1 MARKVNT
8 RFLVIL
14 LTVLVVIIG
23 LGAGLFWIKN
33 KLENN
38 PTRLEKEARAYLKAG
53 HVTLAIQAY
62 QRAIIATERQHL
74 PGAAPL
80 LYKVGNLFY
89 AHSNK
94 HHHWIS
100 QAFQSWNAAVRTDAG
115 YMPAQRR
122 LLHKSAKLAEL
133 MPTTGAWGQ
142 VRQTAEAVLKMDPKN
157 AEAYRLRG
165 ESRLNA
171 VKDVLAL
178 TDARY
183 KASMAD
189 FAKACQ
195 LMPADPRPFANM
207 AGTYLMQAATE
218 LSQQTISKAAAK
230 ALQAK
235 GLQVMKSFVKK
246 NPKNLLG
253 WLYLVA
259 LCRGN
264 PAWHQQAD
272 AAMAQAV
279 KLAPGN
285 PKVYQARALLL
296 LAEKKPLALQVAA
309 LKKVIALEP
318 GQMAGY
324 FQLGHLYLQ
333 HNQFASAVHYLE
345 LGLAHP
351 TPGGGFK
358 PMLNREMKFQSYQWL
373 AEAYLAIGQKAVPD
387 SAART
392 LALQKA
398 QQNIAR
404 IRLLAPKTPWVIL
417 STGQLQL
424 ESGQVTKALA
434 TLAQAGT
441 LLSPSNPQEV
451 RLWVMDKE
459 LMSQAYEMIGQSGSA
474 LAEFNAILA
483 RAPGAVA
490 ILLNKAAL
498 EAPVHPHDALHIA
511 NRILSKDSTNAVAI
525 AIKAQ
530 ALAVLNRVSDLAVF
544 LTPANTAG
552 NLSLSVLRARV
563 ALRQG
568 DYLRAWHIVKPWV
581 KKSPGDSRVVII
593 AYVAL
598 MKLHRVSAVKALV
611 AAAVK
616 AVPNNLQFLLLNS
629 ALRAGKSP
637 VVKLRSVDSDLASI
651 SLPGESAVAAQ
662 LAAIKTLPDALQR
675 NLMLATFYLQ
685 QNKVKHAGVAVAAA
699 AAISPH
705 DTAVVER
712 EFELAMLQKDYK
724 KASDVAGLAG
734 SLNLDGVKGALY
746 RGRLEMGEGD
756 VASAVQTLK
765 AALALNP
772 QSAVVRTYYG
782 AALLKSGNIEAGI
795 AALKLALHQKPDDM
809 AALKPLVQY
818 YMSQQTPDSV
828 ARASR
833 LIDQGLVYN
842 TLDTQLRQWRRDLQ
856 DLYGSVGPAIRRR
869 LAVYKSDPGDLHNI
883 QRLAF
888 LYGRAK
894 RYSAGIAM
902 LKAAYAQ
909 HQKNL
914 VLATGLAQ
922 LYELDKKP
930 AAAESIF
937 SHLAESP
944 DAKTAYLGRLMMGD
958 FYRTRGDYAQ
968 AAQMYTS
975 AARKQ
980 PAGIYRV
987 QTQMAAML
995 NALGHYKQALKYLT
1009 SLYKAKPLSR
1019 PVLLEYIQTLIRAGH
1034 VKHGLSLLQS
1044 KILVKNPHDEAGLTL
1059 EALGYLME
1067 KKLDLAEKAVD
1078 RALAANPGDIQA
1090 LYNQAV
1096 LLSMMP
1102 QGDLAQ
1108 AISDLQVVIAK
1119 APGDMAARVNLA
1131 KLLERTKHYAQA
1143 VHEYQSIVKLDPH
1156 DNQVRMDYATLLFA
1170 LSHMYM
1176 ATPSTDQSTLAGT
1189 LRTIDPVSLLSRL
1202 VDDSIRAFPSSFN
1215 WQLMRADLALM
1226 RGDRATAVAVATA
1239 AYKKA
1244 GQSLQTTPAYLTLLM
1259 QAKAYQRA
1267 EKVAT
1272 VAIALDPNNPG
1283 LYTVRGMA
1291 LGAMHQVPKASADF
1305 SHALELSIKSPEA
1318 LLAVSDK
1325 YKAVAGISAVE
1336 QSLKNLLASHKN
1348 DPGLMLS
1355 LSQAQLA
1362 VGNHAGALHEAQQ
1375 VLGTNPVGFVQITAL
1390 RIAAVAAYGAQDYRT
1405 AAMYYKQ
1412 VLKLDPT
1419 DANTLNN
1426 LAYVLAV
1433 HLNQALEAMPL
1444 IERANAI
1451 AAAAENRVS
1460 YAVDPN
1466 ILDTLGWVR
1475 FLNGDT
1481 TGAYKALTRAVKHGH
1496 LATAYYHLANVLVKE
1511 NNIAGAK
1518 KYLQDAIKYAQQQH
1532 QSGLKRAQAL
1542 LSKLD
1547 G

>member
-8 RFLVIL
+8 RFLAIL

-23 LGAGLFWIKN
+23 VGAGIFWIKN
-33 KLENN
+33 RLENN

-80 LYKVGNLFY
+80 LYTVGNLFY
-89 AHSNK
+89 ANSNK
-94 HHHWIS
+94 HRRWID

-115 YMPAQRR
+115 YMRAQRR
-122 LLHKSAKLAEL
+122 LLHKSAKYAEL
-133 MPTTGAWGQ
+133 MPSAGAWGQ
-142 VRQTAEAVLKMDPKN
+142 VRQTADAVLKVNTKD

-171 VKDVLAL
+171 VKGVLAL

-189 FAKACQ
+189 FTKACQ
-195 LMPADPRPFANM
+195 LAPTDPRPFANM
-207 AGTYLMQAATE
+207 AGAYLMQAATE

-230 ALQAK
+230 ALRAK
-235 GLQVMKSFVKK
+235 GLQVMQAFVKK
-246 NPKNLLG
+246 NPKNMLG
-253 WLYLVA
+253 WLYLAA

-264 PAWHQQAD
+264 PAWHKMAD
-272 AAMAQAV
+272 AAMAEAA
-279 KLAPGN
+279 KIAPSD
-285 PKVYQARALLL
+285 PKVYLARALLL
-296 LAEKKPLALQVAA
+296 QAENKPLASQVAA

-318 GQMAGY
+318 EKMAGY

-333 HNQFASAVHYLE
+333 HNDFESAVHYLE

-373 AEAYLAIGQKAVPD
+373 AEAYLAIGQKAVPG
-387 SAART
+387 SSART
-392 LALQKA
+392 LALKKA
-398 QQNIAR
+398 RQNIAR

-441 LLSPSNPQEV
+441 LLSPSNPQDV

-474 LAEFNAILA
+474 LTEFNDILA

-511 NRILSKDSTNAVAI
+511 NRILAKDPTNAVAI

-544 LTPANTAG
+544 LTPANTSG
-552 NLSLSVLRARV
+552 NLALSVLRARV
-563 ALRQG
+563 ELRQG
-568 DYLRAWHIVKPWV
+568 NDLTAWHIIKPWV
-581 KKSPGDSRVVII
+581 KKSPGESRAVII

-598 MKLHRVSAVKALV
+598 MKLHRVSAAKALV

-616 AVPNNLQFLLLNS
+616 AVPNNLQFLLLDS

-637 VVKLRSVDSDLASI
+637 VVTLRSVDSDLASI

-685 QNKVKHAGVAVAAA
+685 QNKVKPAGVAVAAA
-699 AAISPH
+699 AVISPH
-705 DTAVVER
+705 DPAVVER
-712 EFELAMLQKDYK
+712 EFELAMLTKNYK
-724 KASDVAGLAG
+724 KASAVADLAG
-734 SLNLDGVKGALY
+734 SLNLDGVNGALY
-746 RGRLEMGEGD
+746 RGRLEMGQGD
-756 VASAVQTLK
+756 VAGAVRTLK

-772 QSAVVRTYYG
+772 QSAVMRTYYG

-818 YMSQQTPDSV
+818 YMNLQTPDSV

-856 DLYGSVGPAIRRR
+856 DLYGPVGPAIRRR
-869 LAVYKSDPGDLHNI
+869 LAVYKSDPGDLRNI

-894 RYSAGIAM
+894 RYSAGVAL
-902 LKAAYAQ
+902 LKAAYAR
-909 HQKNL
+909 HKENL

-922 LYELDKKP
+922 LYALDNKP
-930 AAAESIF
+930 TAAENIF
-937 SHLAESP
+937 NHLAESP
-944 DAKTAYLGRLMMGD
+944 NAKTAYLGRLMLGD
-958 FYRTRGDYAQ
+958 FYRTRGEYAQ

-980 PAGIYRV
+980 PAGSYQV
-987 QTQMAAML
+987 QSRMANML
-995 NALGHYKQALKYLT
+995 NALGHYKQALTYLT
-1009 SLYKAKPLSR
+1009 TLYKAKPLNRS
-1019 PVLLEYIQTLIRAGH
+1019 VLLEYIQTLIRAGH

-1044 KILVKNPHDEAGLTL
+1044 EILAKNPHDEAGLTL
-1059 EALGYLME
+1059 EALGYLTE
-1067 KKLDLAEKAVD
+1067 KKLALAEKAVD
-1078 RALAANPGDIQA
+1078 QALAANPGDIQA
-1090 LYNQAV
+1090 LYNQAI
-1096 LLSMMP
+1096 LLSLMP
-1102 QGDLAQ
+1102 HGDLAQ

-1119 APGDMAARVNLA
+1119 APGDIAARLNLA
-1131 KLLERTKHYAQA
+1131 KLLERSEHYAQA
-1143 VHEYQSIVKLDPH
+1143 VHEYQSIVKHDPH
-1156 DNQVRMDYATLLFA
+1156 DNTVRMDYATLLFD
-1170 LSHMYM
+1170 LSHMYLSI
-1176 ATPSTDQSTLAGT
+1176 PSTDRSTLAGT
-1189 LRTIDPVSLLSRL
+1189 LRTIDPLALLARL
-1202 VDDSIRAFPSSFN
+1202 VQDSIATFPNSFN

-1226 RGDRATAVAVATA
+1226 RGQRTQAVAVAAA

-1244 GQSLQTTPAYLTLLM
+1244 GQSIQTTPAYLTLLM
-1259 QAKAYQRA
+1259 QAKAYQRVV
-1267 EKVAT
+1267 KVAT
-1272 VAIALDPNNPG
+1272 MAIALDPNNPG

-1291 LGAMHQVPKASADF
+1291 WGALHQVPKASADF
-1305 SHALELSIKSPEA
+1305 NHALALSIKSPEA
-1318 LLAVSDK
+1318 LLAVSNK
-1325 YKAVAGISAVE
+1325 YAAAAGIPPVQQALE
-1336 QSLKNLLASHKN
+1336 NLLVSNKN
-1348 DPGLMLS
+1348 NPGLMLS
-1355 LSQAQLA
+1355 LAQAQLS
-1362 VGNHAGALHEAQQ
+1362 VGDHAGALNEARQL
-1375 VLGTNPVGFVQITAL
+1375 LGSNPAGFVQITAL
-1390 RIAAVAAYGAQDYRT
+1390 RIAAVAAYGGHDYSS
-1405 AAMYYKQ
+1405 AAMFYKQ

-1433 HLNQALEAMPL
+1433 HLNQALEALPL
-1444 IERANAI
+1444 AEKANAI
-1451 AAAAENRVS
+1451 AAAAESRTT
-1460 YAVDPN
+1460 YAIDPN

-1481 TGAYKALTRAVKHGH
+1481 IGAYNALTRAVKHSH

-1511 NNIAGAK
+1511 NNLAGAK

-1532 QSGLKRAQAL
+1532 QSGLKRSQML
-1542 LSKLD
+1542 LNKLD

>member
-1 MARKVNT
+1 MAKKVNK
-8 RFLVIL
+8 RFLAIL
-14 LTVLVVIIG
+14 LTVLVLIIC
-23 LGAGLFWIKN
+23 LGAGLFWLRNRI
-33 KLENN
+33 ENN

-74 PGAAPL
+74 PGAAAL

-89 AHSNK
+89 ANSAK
-94 HHHWIS
+94 HRQWIN

-122 LLHKSAKLAEL
+122 LLHKSAQYAEL
-133 MPTTGAWGQ
+133 MPSAGAWGQ
-142 VRQTAEAVLKMDPKN
+142 VRQTADAVLKVDTKD

-165 ESRLNA
+165 EARLNA
-171 VKDVLAL
+171 VKGVLAL

-195 LMPADPRPFANM
+195 LAPTDPRPFANM
-207 AGTYLMQAATE
+207 AGAYLMQAATE
-218 LSQQTISKAAAK
+218 LSQQSISKAAS
-230 ALQAK
+230 K
-235 GLQVMKSFVKK
+235 GLQSKGLHVMRSFVKK
-246 NPKNLLG
+246 YPKNLMG
-253 WLYLVA
+253 WLYLAA

-264 PAWHQQAD
+264 PAWHADAD
-272 AAMAQAV
+272 AALAQAA
-279 KLAPGN
+279 KLAPN
-285 PKVYQARALLL
+285 DAKVYQAKALLL
-296 LAEKKPLALQVAA
+296 QAENKPLALQVAL

-318 GQMAGY
+318 EKMAGY

-333 HNQFASAVHYLE
+333 HNLFDSAVHYLE

-373 AEAYLAIGQKAVPD
+373 AEAYLAIGQKAAAGT
-387 SAART
+387 AART
-392 LALQKA
+392 LALEKA
-398 QQNIAR
+398 KQNIAR

-441 LLSPSNPQEV
+441 LLSPSNPRDV

-459 LMSQAYEMIGQSGSA
+459 LMSQAYEMIGQNGSA
-474 LAEFNAILA
+474 LTQFNAILA

-511 NRILSKDSTNAVAI
+511 NRILAKDSTNAVAI

-530 ALAVLNRVSDLAVF
+530 ALAVLNRVSELATF
-544 LTPANTAG
+544 LTPGNTAG
-552 NLSLSVLRARV
+552 NLALSVLRARV
-563 ALRQG
+563 ELRRG
-568 DYLRAWHIVKPWV
+568 HNLTAWHIVKPWV
-581 KKSPGDSRVVII
+581 KKSPGDSRAVII
-593 AYVAL
+593 AYAAL
-598 MKLHRVSAVKALV
+598 TKLHRVATAKALV
-611 AAAVK
+611 AAAAK
-616 AVPNNLQFLLLNS
+616 AAPNNLQFLLLNS
-629 ALRAGKSP
+629 ALQAGKLP

-651 SLPGESAVAAQ
+651 SLPGESAMAAQ
-662 LAAIKTLPDALQR
+662 LVAIKSLPDALQR
-675 NLMLATFYLQ
+675 NLMLATFYLEQ
-685 QNKVKHAGVAVAAA
+685 QKVKSAGAAVAAA

-705 DTAVVER
+705 DPAVVER
-712 EFELAMLQKDYK
+712 EFELAMLAKDYK
-724 KASDVAGLAG
+724 KASEVAGLAG
-734 SLNLDGVKGALY
+734 SLNLDGVDGALY

-756 VASAVQTLK
+756 VAGAVQTLK
-765 AALALNP
+765 AALSQSP

-795 AALKLALHQKPDDM
+795 AALKQALRQKPDDM

-818 YMSQQTPDSV
+818 YMQQRTPDST

-842 TLDTQLRQWRRDLQ
+842 SLDTQLRRWRRDMQ
-856 DLYGSVGPAIRRR
+856 DMYGPVGPAIRRR
-869 LAVYKSDPGDLHNI
+869 QAVYKNDPGDIRNI

-894 RYSAGIAM
+894 RYSAGIAL
-902 LKAAYAQ
+902 LKAAYAK
-909 HQKNL
+909 HNKNL

-922 LYELDKKP
+922 MYELDKKP

-937 SHLAESP
+937 NHLAESP
-944 DAKTAYLGRLMMGD
+944 DAKTAYLGRLMLGD

-975 AARKQ
+975 AGRKQ
-980 PAGIYRV
+980 PVGSYEV
-987 QTQMAAML
+987 QSRMANML
-995 NALGHYKQALKYLT
+995 NDLGHYKQALTYLT
-1009 SLYKAKPLSR
+1009 TLHKGEPLSR

-1044 KILVKNPHDEAGLTL
+1044 EILSKNPHDEAGLTL
-1059 EALGYLME
+1059 EALGYLTE
-1067 KKLDLAEKAVD
+1067 KKLGLAEKAVD
-1078 RALAANPGDIQA
+1078 QALAANPGDLQA
-1090 LYNQAV
+1090 LYNQAI
-1096 LLSMMP
+1096 LLSLMAH
-1102 QGDLAQ
+1102 GDLAQ
-1108 AISDLQVVIAK
+1108 AISDLQVVISK
-1119 APGDMAARVNLA
+1119 APDDIAARLNLA

-1143 VHEYQSIVKLDPH
+1143 VHEYQSIVKRDPH
-1156 DNQVRMDYATLLFA
+1156 NNAVRMDYATLLFG
-1170 LSHMYM
+1170 LSHMYL

-1189 LRTIDPVSLLSRL
+1189 LRTIDPLPLLSAL
-1202 VDDSIRAFPSSFN
+1202 VDDSIQVFPSSFN
-1215 WQLMRADLALM
+1215 WQLMRADVALM
-1226 RGDRATAVAVATA
+1226 RGDRAGAVAVAAA
-1239 AYKKA
+1239 AYQKA
-1244 GQSLQTTPAYLTLLM
+1244 GESIRTTPGYLTLLM
-1259 QAKAYQRA
+1259 QAKAYRRA
-1267 EKVAT
+1267 LAVAT
-1272 VAIALDPNNPG
+1272 KAIALDPNNPG

-1291 LGAMHQVPKASADF
+1291 LGALHQGSQASVDF
-1305 SHALELSIKSPEA
+1305 NHALMFSLKDPAA
-1318 LLAVSDK
+1318 LLAVCSK
-1325 YKAVAGISAVE
+1325 YEAVAGIPAVE
-1336 QSLKNLLASHKN
+1336 QSLKSLLSAHKN
-1348 DPGLMLS
+1348 NRGLMLS
-1355 LSQAQLA
+1355 LAQAKLSA
-1362 VGNHAGALHEAQQ
+1362 GNDAAALNHAKE
-1375 VLGTNPVGFVQITAL
+1375 VLGTDPKGFVLVTAL
-1390 RIAAVAAYGAQDYRT
+1390 RIAAVAAYGGHDYRG

-1412 VLKLDPT
+1412 VLKIDPA

-1426 LAYVLAV
+1426 LAYVMAV
-1433 HLNQALEAMPL
+1433 HLNQSLAALPL
-1444 IERANAI
+1444 AEKANAI
-1451 AAAAENRVS
+1451 AAAAENRTD
-1460 YAVDPN
+1460 YAADPN

-1481 TGAYKALTRAVKHGH
+1481 IGAYHALTRAVKRGH
-1496 LATAYYHLANVLVKE
+1496 LATAYYHLASVLVKE

-1518 KYLQDAIKYAQQQH
+1518 KYLQDAIKYAQEQH